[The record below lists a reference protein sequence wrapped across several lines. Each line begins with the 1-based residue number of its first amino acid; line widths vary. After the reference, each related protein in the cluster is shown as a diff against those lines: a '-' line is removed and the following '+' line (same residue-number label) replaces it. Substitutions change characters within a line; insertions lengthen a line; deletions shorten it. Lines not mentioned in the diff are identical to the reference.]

1 MLRLSF
7 FILLLFLWP
16 SFLGAR
22 PIYSDSLRT
31 VLQELDLVVDNR
43 KVYDNRKEQKIE
55 RLKESISLAGNDSV
69 RYEIYNKLFRE
80 YFNYQTDSALHYVFL
95 KENLARAKQWNY
107 EDELRMNRSELFST
121 MGMYKEAIDML
132 EEIDSK
138 RLPTKQLKYYYAMCS
153 SLYGLV
159 AGYSSTLKE
168 REEYYQASTSYRD
181 SLLPLYTPDTEFYY
195 RLKAGQLMARKSY
208 QEAVDVL
215 QRVPPELIEGHT
227 VGLVA
232 FDLSTAYEGL
242 GNVELEMYYLAKS
255 AIVDLKLS
263 IKEYIAL
270 HKLAYLLY
278 QKGDIERAYKYLN
291 RSMADAVFCNARF
304 RAISITQSYP
314 IIDRAYKVKS
324 AQEQHLRQI
333 LMFIS
338 LGVMLLLAVMVLY
351 ISRQMH
357 KLKIARLELSNMN
370 EQLQHVNKQLYQVN
384 QELSSA
390 NMIKQEYIVHYL
402 DQCTMYLDKM
412 ENYRRSLENLS
423 ISKDLKNLF
432 KAIKSESFI
441 TEEREK
447 FYKSFD
453 ETFLSLF
460 PHFVESFNAL
470 LRDEERIYPHPGELL
485 STELRIFALIRLG
498 ITDSNKIARFLRY
511 SLTTIYNYRSKVRNK
526 AKDKTQ
532 FEIQVGQIQS

>member
-1 MLRLSF
+1 
-7 FILLLFLWP
+7 
-16 SFLGAR
+16 
-22 PIYSDSLRT
+22 
-31 VLQELDLVVDNR
+31 
-43 KVYDNRKEQKIE
+43 
-55 RLKESISLAGNDSV
+55 
-69 RYEIYNKLFRE
+69 
-80 YFNYQTDSALHYVFL
+80 
-95 KENLARAKQWNY
+95 
-107 EDELRMNRSELFST
+107 
-121 MGMYKEAIDML
+121 
-132 EEIDSK
+132 
-138 RLPTKQLKYYYAMCS
+138 
-153 SLYGLV
+153 
-159 AGYSSTLKE
+159 
-168 REEYYQASTSYRD
+168 
-181 SLLPLYTPDTEFYY
+181 
-195 RLKAGQLMARKSY
+195 MARKSY

-423 ISKDLKNLF
+423 ISKDLK
-432 KAIKSESFI
+432 
-441 TEEREK
+441 
-447 FYKSFD
+447 
-453 ETFLSLF
+453 TFLKRL
-460 PHFVESFNAL
+460 NL
-470 LRDEERIYPHPGELL
+470 NRL
-485 STELRIFALIRLG
+485 SQKNGKSSTRVLMKPF
-498 ITDSNKIARFLRY
+498 
-511 SLTTIYNYRSKVRNK
+511 
-526 AKDKTQ
+526 
-532 FEIQVGQIQS
+532 